1 MFVSVMMRRTTHQ
14 EETGMLSLGHSNNN
28 SCFGT
33 IFIKVDHFS
42 LFLGGH
48 THNKTLSYR
57 TIEGR
62 EDSGH
67 YLAKEYNASC
77 IYILYISL
85 NVILR
90 TETPM
95 N

>member
-1 MFVSVMMRRTTHQ
+1 MIYYPPGRDWNGNVVH
-14 EETGMLSLGHSNNN
+14 HSNNN
-28 SCFGT
+28 SCFGS
-33 IFIKVDHFS
+33 IFIKVCALS

-48 THNKTLSYR
+48 THNKTLSGR

-67 YLAKEYNASC
+67 YLAKECNASC

-95 N
+95 NRSVSF